1 MTTRQSL
8 DGRKLEALRL
18 QTDRQLLV
26 LINRRLDN
34 GFAAA
39 RRIRRGAASGYNDVT
54 KTCAEIARLLPVVGS
69 ISRQE
74 RARIASRLAE
84 LEGLISYSGM
94 QAAS

>member
-1 MTTRQSL
+1 
-8 DGRKLEALRL
+8 L

-39 RRIRRGAASGYNDVT
+39 RRIRRGASNCYQDVT
-54 KTCAEIARLLPVVGS
+54 KACAEIARLLPVVETL
-69 ISRQE
+69 SRQE

-84 LEGLISYSGM
+84 LEGMIAFSGM